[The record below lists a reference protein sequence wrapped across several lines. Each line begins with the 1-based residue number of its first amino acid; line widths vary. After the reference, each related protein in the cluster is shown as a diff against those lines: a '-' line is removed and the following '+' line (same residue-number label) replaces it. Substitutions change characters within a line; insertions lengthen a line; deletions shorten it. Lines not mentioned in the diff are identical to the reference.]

1 MAGRLKLTAQVL
13 ALALVAGLLALL
25 VWKVVDEQRGTASGQ
40 LAKGRTPTAPDFK
53 LRRLDRPGQLS
64 LASLRGQPVIVNFW
78 ASWCAPCAEEAAA
91 LDAAWRKYRSRGLVV
106 VGIDARDFDGDA
118 RRFARKYGM
127 TYPLVHD
134 GPGKTL
140 EPYGVD
146 AFPETF
152 FVDRRGKIVG
162 KISGQVNASE
172 ELEAEFEALV
182 RRAMRS

>member
-1 MAGRLKLTAQVL
+1 MAGRLKLAGQAL
-13 ALALVAGLLALL
+13 AVALVAGLLALL

-40 LAKGRTPTAPDFK
+40 LAKGRTPMAPAFS
-53 LRRLDRPGQLS
+53 LRRLDRPGELS
-64 LASLRGQPVIVNFW
+64 LASLRGKAVVVNFW
-78 ASWCAPCAEEAAA
+78 ASWCDPCAKEAKT
-91 LDAAWRKYRSRGLVV
+91 LDAAWRKYRSQGLVV
-106 VGIDARDFDGDA
+106 VGMNARDFDGDA

-152 FVDRRGKIVG
+152 FVDRTGKIVG
-162 KISGQVNASE
+162 DHVQGPVDRETLDRNIR
-172 ELEAEFEALV
+172 LALG
-182 RRAMRS
+182 R